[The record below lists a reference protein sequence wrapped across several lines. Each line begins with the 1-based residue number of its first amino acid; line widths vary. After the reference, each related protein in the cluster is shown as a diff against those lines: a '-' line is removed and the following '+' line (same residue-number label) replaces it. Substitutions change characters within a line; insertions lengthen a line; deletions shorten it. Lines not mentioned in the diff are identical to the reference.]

1 MQTSEHLKTVMN
13 ELLQTTALIADD
25 EAEQLVNGIISS
37 KKVFVTGAGRSG
49 LMGKSFAM
57 RMMHMGIDAYVIGET
72 VTSTFTKDD
81 LLIIGSGSG
90 ETKSLIPIAQKAKE
104 LGGKVGVV
112 TISPDSTL
120 GKLADFIVKLPGA
133 PKDQEQSNYQTV
145 QPMASLFEQ
154 TLLLFYDALIL
165 RFMEKK
171 ELDTHTMYGKH
182 ANLE

>member
-72 VTSTFTKDD
+72 DR
-81 LLIIGSGSG
+81 
-90 ETKSLIPIAQKAKE
+90 KS
-104 LGGKVGVV
+104 VV
-112 TISPDSTL
+112 
-120 GKLADFIVKLPGA
+120 
-133 PKDQEQSNYQTV
+133 
-145 QPMASLFEQ
+145 
-154 TLLLFYDALIL
+154 
-165 RFMEKK
+165 
-171 ELDTHTMYGKH
+171 
-182 ANLE
+182 